1 MPPRQRL
8 LVMAAGTGACNNL
21 VRSLKAGAAGVY
33 IVGCNDDRF
42 TLKQSSA
49 DRLYLTP
56 PVTAAE
62 FESALLRLLDREKI
76 DLVIPSGDGDVLAL
90 STLRH
95 KLGSRCFL
103 PEAQVIGLCQDKFDL
118 TQFLATRGVP
128 VPATCAV
135 THLNKVGAIFKQ
147 LGRPR
152 LLWCRVRVGS
162 RSLGAAPV
170 NTVRQARA
178 WIRYWEE
185 MRGIPPDR
193 FTLSEYLP
201 GRDFMCM
208 SLWRDGQMVLVTTF
222 EKLSYFGGESHPSGT
237 SSLSSLAKTIRDDR
251 LVDISNRAIRAISPE
266 ASGAFSIDL
275 KENAEGVPCIT
286 EINAGRFFIG
296 MTAFDQVSKHNTSA
310 VYVRLAFREPLH
322 LRDAYVTVPDHYVV
336 RDLDA
341 LPGVLSVNALF
352 AGINPWLGDGRRQP
366 ETRHASRQPRAHRSK

>member
-1 MPPRQRL
+1 MTSRRL

-21 VRSLKAGAAGVY
+21 VRSLRAGDAEVY

-62 FESALLRLLDREKI
+62 FESALLRLLDHEKI
-76 DLVIPSGDGDVLAL
+76 DLVIPSGDADVLAL
-90 STLRH
+90 STLRG
-95 KLGSRCFL
+95 KLGSRYFL
-103 PEAQVIGLCQDKFDL
+103 PEAQVIELCQDKFDL
-118 TQFLATRGVP
+118 TQFLAARGVP

-135 THLNKVGAIFKQ
+135 TRLDGIGAIFKQ
-147 LGRPR
+147 LGRQRP
-152 LLWCRVRVGS
+152 LWCRVRAGS

-178 WIRYWEE
+178 WIRYWQE
-185 MRGIPPDR
+185 MRGIPADR

-237 SSLSSLAKTIRDDR
+237 SSLSSLAKTIIDDR
-251 LVDISNRAIRAISPE
+251 LVDISNQAIRALSPT

-275 KENAEGVPCIT
+275 KENSEGVPCIT

-296 MTAFDQVSKHNTSA
+296 MTAFDQVSSYSTSVA
-310 VYVRLAFREPLH
+310 YVRLALYEPLD
-322 LRDAYVTVPDHYVV
+322 LQDPYVTVPDQYVV
-336 RDLDA
+336 RDLDS
-341 LPGVLSVNALF
+341 LPGVFSADALF
-352 AGINPWLGDGRRQP
+352 ASVIPWSADGP
-366 ETRHASRQPRAHRSK
+366 SRPAT

>member
-1 MPPRQRL
+1 
-8 LVMAAGTGACNNL
+8 MAAGTGACNNL
-21 VRSLKAGAAGVY
+21 VRSLRAGAAGVY

-49 DRLYLTP
+49 DSLYLTP

-62 FESALLRLLDREKI
+62 FESALLRLLDQEKV

-90 STLRH
+90 STLRD

-103 PEAQVIGLCQDKFDL
+103 PDARVIDLCQDKLDL
-118 TQFLATRGVP
+118 TRFLAARGVP
-128 VPATCAV
+128 VPATYAV
-135 THLNKVGAIFKQ
+135 AHLDKVGAIFKQ

-152 LLWCRVRVGS
+152 PLWCRVRAGS

-185 MRGIPPDR
+185 MRGIPADR

-208 SLWRDGQMVLVTTF
+208 SLWRDGQLVLVTTF

-251 LVDISNRAIRAISPE
+251 LVDISNQAILAISPK
-266 ASGAFSIDL
+266 ASGAFSVDL

-296 MTAFDQVSKHNTSA
+296 MTAFDQVSKHNISTT
-310 VYVRLAFREPLH
+310 YVRLALQESLD
-322 LRDAYVTVPDHYVV
+322 LEDVYVTVPDHYIV
-336 RDLDA
+336 RDLDT
-341 LPGVLSVNALF
+341 LPGVFSAEALF
-352 AGINPWLGDGRRQP
+352 AGVNPALAPGR
-366 ETRHASRQPRAHRSK
+366 S

>member
-1 MPPRQRL
+1 
-8 LVMAAGTGACNNL
+8 MAAGTGACNNL
-21 VRSLKAGAAGVY
+21 VRSLRAGDPEVY

-56 PVTAAE
+56 PVAGGE
-62 FESALLRLLDREKI
+62 FESALLRLLDHENI
-76 DLVIPSGDGDVLAL
+76 DLVIPSGDGDVIAL
-90 STLRH
+90 STLRG

-103 PEAQVIGLCQDKFDL
+103 PEAQVIELCQDKFEL
-118 TQFLATRGVP
+118 TVFLAAQGVP

-135 THLNKVGAIFKQ
+135 ADIKELEAIFKQ

-152 LLWCRVRVGS
+152 PLWCRVRAGS

-170 NTVRQARA
+170 NTVAQARG
-178 WIRYWEE
+178 WIRYWQDI
-185 MRGIPPDR
+185 RQIPADK

-208 SLWRDGQMVLVTTF
+208 SLWRNGQMVLVTTF

-237 SSLSSLAKTIRDDR
+237 SSLSSLAKTIVDHR
-251 LVDISNRAIRAISPE
+251 LVDICQAAIRALSPT

-275 KENAEGVPCIT
+275 KENAGGIPCIT

-296 MTAFDQVSKHNTSA
+296 MTCFDHVSRSGTAST
-310 VYVRLAFREPLH
+310 YVRLSLGEAIDVPEK
-322 LRDAYVTVPDHYVV
+322 YVTVPDHYIV
-336 RDLDA
+336 RDLDNV
-341 LPGVLSVNALF
+341 PGVFKAHDFFSE
-352 AGINPWLGDGRRQP
+352 IITYQSGRYY
-366 ETRHASRQPRAHRSK
+366 A

>member
-1 MPPRQRL
+1 MTSRRL

-21 VRSLKAGAAGVY
+21 VRSLRAGDAEVY

-56 PVTAAE
+56 PVSTAE
-62 FESALLRLLDREKI
+62 FDTALLRLLDHEKI

-90 STLRH
+90 STLRD

-103 PEAQVIGLCQDKFDL
+103 PEAQVIELCQDKFDL
-118 TQFLATRGVP
+118 TRFLAARGVP

-135 THLNKVGAIFKQ
+135 TRLDRLGAIFKR
-147 LGRPR
+147 LGRARP
-152 LLWCRVRVGS
+152 LWCRVRAGS

-170 NTVRQARA
+170 NTVRQARE
-178 WIRYWEE
+178 WIRYWQE
-185 MRGIPPDR
+185 MRGIPANR

-237 SSLSSLAKTIRDDR
+237 SSLSSLAKTVIDQR
-251 LVDISNRAIRAISPE
+251 LVDISRQAIRALSRT
-266 ASGAFSIDL
+266 ASGAFSVDL
-275 KENAEGVPCIT
+275 KENSEGVPCIT

-296 MTAFDQVSKHNTSA
+296 MTAFDQVSTHNTSTA
-310 VYVRLAFREPLH
+310 YVRLALHEPLH
-322 LRDAYVTVPDHYVV
+322 LQDGYVTIPDHYVV
-336 RDLDA
+336 RDLDT
-341 LPGVLSVNALF
+341 LPGVFSAEALF
-352 AGINPWLGDGRRQP
+352 AGVNPWLTDGSSQP
-366 ETRHASRQPRAHRSK
+366 ET

>member
-1 MPPRQRL
+1 
-8 LVMAAGTGACNNL
+8 
-21 VRSLKAGAAGVY
+21 
-33 IVGCNDDRF
+33 
-42 TLKQSSA
+42 
-49 DRLYLTP
+49 
-56 PVTAAE
+56 
-62 FESALLRLLDREKI
+62 
-76 DLVIPSGDGDVLAL
+76 
-90 STLRH
+90 
-95 KLGSRCFL
+95 
-103 PEAQVIGLCQDKFDL
+103 
-118 TQFLATRGVP
+118 
-128 VPATCAV
+128 
-135 THLNKVGAIFKQ
+135 
-147 LGRPR
+147 
-152 LLWCRVRVGS
+152 
-162 RSLGAAPV
+162 
-170 NTVRQARA
+170 
-178 WIRYWEE
+178 
-185 MRGIPPDR
+185 MRGIPADR

-208 SLWRDGQMVLVTTF
+208 SLWRDGQMVLVSTF

-237 SSLSSLAKTIRDDR
+237 SSLSSLAKTIIDDR
-251 LVDISNRAIRAISPE
+251 LVDISSRAIRAISPK

>member
-1 MPPRQRL
+1 MPSGRV
-8 LVMAAGTGACNNL
+8 LVMGAGTGACNNL
-21 VRSLKAGAAGVY
+21 VRSLKAGDAGAY

-62 FESALLRLLDREKI
+62 FESALLRLLDHKKI

-90 STLRH
+90 STLRD

-103 PEAQVIGLCQDKFDL
+103 PDAQVIDLCQDKLDL
-118 TQFLATRGVP
+118 TQFLAARGVP

-135 THLNKVGAIFKQ
+135 THLGEVGAIFKQ
-147 LGRPR
+147 LGRSRP
-152 LLWCRVRVGS
+152 LWCRVRAGS

-185 MRGIPPDR
+185 MRGIPADR

-237 SSLSSLAKTIRDDR
+237 SSLSSLAKTIIDDR
-251 LVDISNRAIRAISPE
+251 LVEISNRAIRAISPE

-275 KENAEGVPCIT
+275 KENAEGIPCIT

-296 MTAFDQVSKHNTSA
+296 MTAFDQVSKHNISTT
-310 VYVRLAFREPLH
+310 YVRLALQESLD
-322 LRDAYVTVPDHYVV
+322 LEDVYVTVPDHYIV
-336 RDLDA
+336 RDLDT
-341 LPGVLSVNALF
+341 LPGVFSAEALF
-352 AGINPWLGDGRRQP
+352 AGVNPALAPD
-366 ETRHASRQPRAHRSK
+366 RS

>member
-1 MPPRQRL
+1 MPSRRV
-8 LVMAAGTGACNNL
+8 LVMGAGTGACNNL
-21 VRSLKAGAAGVY
+21 VRSLKAGDAGAY

-62 FESALLRLLDREKI
+62 FESALLRLLDHEKI

-90 STLRH
+90 STLRE

-103 PEAQVIGLCQDKFDL
+103 PDAQVIDLCQDKLDL
-118 TQFLATRGVP
+118 TQFLAARGVP

-135 THLNKVGAIFKQ
+135 THLDRVDVIFKQ
-147 LGRPR
+147 LGRSRP
-152 LLWCRVRVGS
+152 LWCRVRAGS

-185 MRGIPPDR
+185 MRGIPADR
-193 FTLSEYLP
+193 FMLSEYLP

-208 SLWRDGQMVLVTTF
+208 SLWRNGQMVLVTTF

-237 SSLSSLAKTIRDDR
+237 SSLSSLAKTIIDDR

-275 KENAEGVPCIT
+275 KENAEGIPCIT

-296 MTAFDQVSKHNTSA
+296 MTAFDQVSKHSTSA
-310 VYVRLAFREPLH
+310 TYVCLALHQPLN
-322 LRDAYVTVPDHYVV
+322 LQDAYVTLPDHYVV
-336 RDLDA
+336 RDLDT
-341 LPGVLSVNALF
+341 LPGVFSAEALF
-352 AGINPWLGDGRRQP
+352 AGVNPSLADVPSPPAR
-366 ETRHASRQPRAHRSK
+366 